1 MKDRMT
7 YVIVSSFIKG
17 IGSILDNESLY
28 ERKAIKNMNLN
39 NDVENLRK
47 DWITVGK
54 DLNRV
59 IGEYGSSFKRKTI

>member
-17 IGSILDNESLY
+17 IGSILDNEPLY
-28 ERKAIKNMNLN
+28 ERKSIKNMNLN
-39 NDVENLRK
+39 SDVENLRK

-59 IGEYGSSFKRKTI
+59 IGEYGGSFKRKTI